1 VSAEGFTVQ
10 LKQILIPIDFSDYS
24 DQALRWGVSLAQKYG
39 AQLLLLHVIPE
50 VLEEVSARES
60 AGEQLVIDLTA
71 EVEAQLHEIARQGL
85 KEGVAVDVRVAD
97 GEPADA
103 ILRMARQEKVDLIV
117 MGTHGRTGLSH
128 LLLGSTAEAVVR
140 AAACP
145 VFTVRASAT
154 HAP

>member
-103 ILRMARQEKVDLIV
+103 ILRIARQEKVDLIV

>member
-1 VSAEGFTVQ
+1 MQ

-39 AQLLLLHVIPE
+39 ARLLLLHVIPE

-60 AGEQLVIDLTA
+60 AGEQLMIDLTA
-71 EVEAQLHEIARQGL
+71 EVEAHLHEIARQGL
-85 KEGVAVDVRVAD
+85 KEGLAVDVRVAD

>member
-71 EVEAQLHEIARQGL
+71 EVEAQLREIARQGL

-140 AAACP
+140 TATCP
-145 VFTVRASAT
+145 VFMVRASAT

>member
-1 VSAEGFTVQ
+1 VSAEGFAVQ

-60 AGEQLVIDLTA
+60 TGEQLVIDLTA

-85 KEGVAVDVRVAD
+85 KEGVAVDMRVAD

-103 ILRMARQEKVDLIV
+103 ILRMARQEKIDLIV

>member
-1 VSAEGFTVQ
+1 MQ

-145 VFTVRASAT
+145 VFTVRARAT

>member
-1 VSAEGFTVQ
+1 V
-10 LKQILIPIDFSDYS
+10 
-24 DQALRWGVSLAQKYG
+24 
-39 AQLLLLHVIPE
+39 
-50 VLEEVSARES
+50 EVSARES

>member
-1 VSAEGFTVQ
+1 MQ

-39 AQLLLLHVIPE
+39 AKLLLLHVIPE

>member
-71 EVEAQLHEIARQGL
+71 EVEAQLREIARQGL

>member
-1 VSAEGFTVQ
+1 VQ

>member
-1 VSAEGFTVQ
+1 VQ

-85 KEGVAVDVRVAD
+85 KEGVAMDVRVAD

>member
-1 VSAEGFTVQ
+1 MQ

-24 DQALRWGVSLAQKYG
+24 DQALRWGVSLAHKYG

-50 VLEEVSARES
+50 VLEEVSARAS
-60 AGEQLVIDLTA
+60 AGEQHVIDLTA

-85 KEGVAVDVRVAD
+85 KEGLAVQVRVAD

-103 ILRMARQEKVDLIV
+103 ILRLAREERADLIV
-117 MGTHGRTGLSH
+117 MGTHGRSGLSH

-140 AAACP
+140 AASCP
-145 VFTVRASAT
+145 VFTVRAIAP

>member
-1 VSAEGFTVQ
+1 MQ

-71 EVEAQLHEIARQGL
+71 EVEAHLHEIARQGL

>member
-1 VSAEGFTVQ
+1 MQ

>member
-1 VSAEGFTVQ
+1 MQ

-71 EVEAQLHEIARQGL
+71 EVEAQLYEIARQGL

>member
-1 VSAEGFTVQ
+1 MQ

-140 AAACP
+140 ASACP

>member
-1 VSAEGFTVQ
+1 MQ

-60 AGEQLVIDLTA
+60 AGEQLVIELTA

>member
-1 VSAEGFTVQ
+1 MQ

-60 AGEQLVIDLTA
+60 AGEQRVIDLTA
-71 EVEAQLHEIARQGL
+71 KVEAQLHELARQGL
-85 KEGVAVDVRVAD
+85 KEGLAVHVRVAD

-103 ILRMARQEKVDLIV
+103 ILRMAHEQRVDLIV

-140 AAACP
+140 AASCP

>member
-1 VSAEGFTVQ
+1 MQ
-10 LKQILIPIDFSDYS
+10 LKQILIPIDFSGYS

-39 AQLLLLHVIPE
+39 AQVLLLHVIPE
-50 VLEEVSARES
+50 VLEEVSARGS
-60 AGEQLVIDLTA
+60 AAEQRVIDLTA
-71 EVEAQLHEIARQGL
+71 EVEAHLHELARQGRNQGL
-85 KEGVAVDVRVAD
+85 AVQVRVAD

-103 ILRMARQEKVDLIV
+103 ILRMAREEGVDLIV

-140 AAACP
+140 TASCP
-145 VFTVRASAT
+145 VFTVRAMAT

>member
-1 VSAEGFTVQ
+1 MQ

-24 DQALRWGVSLAQKYG
+24 DQALRWGISLAQKYG

>member
-1 VSAEGFTVQ
+1 
-10 LKQILIPIDFSDYS
+10 
-24 DQALRWGVSLAQKYG
+24 LAQKYG

-50 VLEEVSARES
+50 VLEQVSARES

-145 VFTVRASAT
+145 VFTVQASAT

>member
-140 AAACP
+140 TATCP
-145 VFTVRASAT
+145 VFMVRASAT